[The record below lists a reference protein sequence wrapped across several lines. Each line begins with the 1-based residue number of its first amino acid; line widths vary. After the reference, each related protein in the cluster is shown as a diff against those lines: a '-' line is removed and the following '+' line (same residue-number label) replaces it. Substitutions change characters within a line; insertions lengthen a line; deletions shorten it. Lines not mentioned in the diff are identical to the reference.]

1 MWAEDRLDGASSW
14 FSWKAKIIFVMEDLE
29 LWDIIQAPI
38 VLPSVTAPLL
48 VAEFRKR
55 NNKAK
60 RTICDVV
67 RDHIIP
73 HLTGK
78 DYAFEICASLCK
90 LYESPNLNRK
100 MVLQDKL
107 RSIRMLD
114 FETVTSYLGRFT
126 QIIDELAVVRE
137 IVDPDFMV
145 RTTLNSLSKPWGSF
159 VEGFVSREVMPT
171 CERLWDDF
179 VQEELRCNSRSSGQQ
194 HTPKG
199 DADLAF
205 WT

>member
-1 MWAEDRLDGASSW
+1 
-14 FSWKAKIIFVMEDLE
+14 
-29 LWDIIQAPI
+29 
-38 VLPSVTAPLL
+38 
-48 VAEFRKR
+48 
-55 NNKAK
+55 
-60 RTICDVV
+60 
-67 RDHIIP
+67 
-73 HLTGK
+73 
-78 DYAFEICASLCK
+78 
-90 LYESPNLNRK
+90 
-100 MVLQDKL
+100 
-107 RSIRMLD
+107 MLD

-205 WT
+205 WDIGQEEDQRGYERGSQGRDPSHRRVAVGRRRT